1 MRTAV
6 PLAANGTDV
15 VPVLRRI
22 LPCGWVTLVAQDDT
36 TGLRHSCRWPGTD
49 GRGPVGE
56 EDPAGA
62 TVLDWLLAHPNQLD
76 PVRLDAALL
85 LPLGADAG
93 WVLTRVRGEFSEA
106 ELDAASLIAPGLR
119 LRWRLCA
126 YRPEGLTTRELDV
139 LRLVAA
145 GLTASAVA
153 RHCRISART
162 VHKHLENA
170 YAKLGCHDRITA
182 VLILRDAGLLGG
194 GVVRS
199 A

>member
-1 MRTAV
+1 MRTVV
-6 PLAANGTDV
+6 PLAAHGADV

-22 LPCGWVTLVAQDDT
+22 LPCGRITLVGPGDL
-36 TGLRHSCRWPGTD
+36 TGARGSCTWAGTD
-49 GRGPVGE
+49 ARGPVAA

-62 TVLDWLLAHPNQLD
+62 RARDWLRGHPSHLD
-76 PVRLDAALL
+76 PVRLDELLL
-85 LPLGADAG
+85 LPLAADAA
-93 WVLTRVRGEFSEA
+93 WVLTRTRGEFSAA
-106 ELDAASLIAPGLR
+106 ELDAAWLMAPGLR
-119 LRWRLCA
+119 LRWRLGA

-139 LRLVAA
+139 LRLIAD
-145 GLTASAVA
+145 GLTASAVG
-153 RHCRISART
+153 RHCRISVRT

-170 YAKLGCHDRITA
+170 YSKLGCHDRITA